1 MARDDDD
8 DSGDHT
14 PGARHI
20 RAVDDERA
28 TYGFSYLLF
37 SDHWRAV
44 LWRILQLFEEPWV
57 TDQVRRIVDAQRT
70 VEQMHVRTERRQ
82 RWLDSWT
89 ARIVAT
95 ATLLLAVTAAV
106 QEIRSW
112 FPR

>member
-1 MARDDDD
+1 MAREDRDDDGD
-8 DSGDHT
+8 DT

-28 TYGFSYLLF
+28 THGFAFLLF

-44 LWRILQLFEEPWV
+44 LWRALRLLEDPVV
-57 TDQVRRIVDAQRT
+57 TDQLRRIVDAQRT
-70 VEQMHVRTERRQ
+70 AERLHVRTERRQ

-95 ATLLLAVTAAV
+95 ATLILACTAAV
-106 QEIRSW
+106 NEIRSW
-112 FPR
+112 FGR